1 MQGKLARSQIGVEL
15 FTICSPES
23 PIFGYN
29 KIKSIF
35 ALFRHGRQG
44 RQPMRTNPVP
54 NRYPMFFARFVF
66 AEMFR
71 HGRQGRQPMR
81 TNPVLNRY
89 PMFFARFVF
98 ADMPDVGRP
107 YGRCSGF
114 CRTMASPGGK
124 LSSVS
129 ETEEERRYLRHR
141 QMPVTTQSSLDFR
154 PHSSSDP
161 AYAGPPSPRGK
172 VWVRRNL

>member
-1 MQGKLARSQIGVEL
+1 MQGKLARSQFGVEL
-15 FTICSPES
+15 FTICSLQR
-23 PIFGYN
+23 PILRYN

-35 ALFRHGRQG
+35 ARFRHGRQG

-98 ADMPDVGRP
+98 ADMPDVERTRQAAIGRP

-129 ETEEERRYLRHR
+129 ETEDCARRRVHASNRRRRLLA
-141 QMPVTTQSSLDFR
+141 S
-154 PHSSSDP
+154 
-161 AYAGPPSPRGK
+161 
-172 VWVRRNL
+172 RRNGDIFDTGRCLLQRKHL